1 MTSKEQEALFKQLKE
16 KHSGWTDRFTSGY
29 VAGVVA
35 EALRPNPDRIQ
46 VDSAH
51 DLDHYA
57 LGYLTGFAVHRG
69 SDVEQEGWFS
79 YVGLLVEMCNAPTD
93 D

>member
-1 MTSKEQEALFKQLKE
+1 MTSVQQEQLFKELKA
-16 KHSGWTDRFTSGY
+16 KHPGWTDRFTSGY

-35 EALRPNPDRIQ
+35 EGLREKPDRLQ

-51 DLDHYA
+51 LLDHYA

-69 SDVEQEGWFS
+69 SDVEQESWFN
-79 YVGLLVEMCNAPTD
+79 YVGLLVEQANEEG
-93 D
+93 

>member
-1 MTSKEQEALFKQLKE
+1 MTALEQEALFKQLKQS
-16 KHSGWTDRFTSGY
+16 HPGWTDRFTSGY

-35 EALRPNPDRIQ
+35 EGLRASPERIQ

-51 DLDHYA
+51 LLDHYA

-69 SDVEQEGWFS
+69 SDVEQEGWFN
-79 YVGLLVEMCNAPTD
+79 YVGLLVEQANEEG
-93 D
+93 

>member
-1 MTSKEQEALFKQLKE
+1 MTAREQEELFKTLKV
-16 KHSGWTDRFTSGY
+16 KHPGWTDRFASGY

-35 EALRPNPDRIQ
+35 EGLREKPDRVQ

-51 DLDHYA
+51 LLDHYA

-79 YVGLLVEMCNAPTD
+79 YVGLLVEQANEEG
-93 D
+93 